1 MEIYVYGTG
10 CGAGELTRETLHP
23 EQIAAFVESA
33 PSRETFLGRPVIS
46 LAELAGKT
54 VDLLIVT
61 AKDAPVF
68 DLPTETVLYLKNHLT
83 LQDRNRSYDAAREV
97 LGDAFVDRLQQ
108 QEVLVRAPL
117 WDDGGHAVSG
127 DWVRYKTLE
136 AICRELNSV
145 PGAMAELGVF
155 RGEFAAAMNTL
166 LPERRLYLFDTF
178 TGFDPAEDA
187 PEGLAEAHNNA
198 SAELVLRRLPNPEMA
213 SAIVKAVNDAVG
225 AFNRSLLMMFG
236 EVADLLGGK
245 EEMRLTAKGFTRG
258 IVVSVGKSPCF
269 ITMFPLIGNN
279 KTTEESVAFVTAKI
293 AAIGESRTKFYQAVA
308 AEHAR
313 QEKLRSISEKRV
325 ALDEEL
331 KAMAM

>member
-10 CGAGELTRETLHP
+10 CGAGELTRETLRP
-23 EQIAAFVESA
+23 EQIAAFVESQPA
-33 PSRETFLGRPVIS
+33 RETFLGRPVIS
-46 LAELAGKT
+46 LSELANQT

-61 AKDAPVF
+61 AKDAPELH
-68 DLPTETVLYLKNHLT
+68 LPAEKVLYLKNRLT
-83 LQDRNRSYDAAREV
+83 LQDRNRSYAAARKA

-213 SAIVKAVNDAVG
+213 SVRAGLFPETSAGLENETFALV
-225 AFNRSLLMMFG
+225 SLD
-236 EVADLLGGK
+236 ADL
-245 EEMRLTAKGFTRG
+245 EESTLAGLRWFVPKMAKGGYLLLHDWNHPGLPGVRRAVRRYEG
-258 IVVSVGKSPCF
+258 EICGRLPGVPLCD
-269 ITMFPLIGNN
+269 ITGTLVIPF
-279 KTTEESVAFVTAKI
+279 
-293 AAIGESRTKFYQAVA
+293 
-308 AEHAR
+308 
-313 QEKLRSISEKRV
+313 
-325 ALDEEL
+325 
-331 KAMAM
+331 